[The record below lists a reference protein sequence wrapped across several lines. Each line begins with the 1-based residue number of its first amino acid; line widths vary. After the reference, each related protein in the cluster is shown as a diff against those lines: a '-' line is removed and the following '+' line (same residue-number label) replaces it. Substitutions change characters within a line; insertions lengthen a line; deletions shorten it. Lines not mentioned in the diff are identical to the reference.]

1 MIPVSEFPPPVTY
14 MHTLLQSVFTIS
26 GVRVEK
32 DILAKW
38 QASLFIQL
46 MFIEHLLDAGHC

>member
-1 MIPVSEFPPPVTY
+1 